1 MKKKI
6 FLVLF
11 LATTVGL
18 FSQEDKVWSLADCLE
33 YAKENNL
40 NVKSAKNSLETAE
53 ITLKQ
58 SKLNILPSVSGSAS
72 ETFSAGTNVD
82 PITSEYVSM
91 SSWSTNFGLSAQM
104 SLYNGNRQYNTIQQ
118 NKLLVEKNSLAVEE
132 IKNNISLQIIEAY
145 LRTLYYKESITLAEN
160 NLAVSEKQEQQAKVK
175 YEIGTLSSKEYL
187 SVVSQNA
194 QNLYAVANAQ
204 KQYDLQLLALK
215 QLLELQEVEKFEIEI
230 PEIDVNNY
238 RILPEKEAVYNTAL
252 ATLPEIKSNDL
263 QVEINERNLKIAR
276 AGYIPSLSLSG
287 SIGTGFTGTQR
298 GTFSDQMRRNFNQRV
313 GVSLSVPIF
322 SRWNNRA
329 NELKAKVNIEEAKLS
344 QQTGNKELYNK
355 IENTWQNAMSSI
367 NELKSAEI
375 ARTASQEAYNVAIRQ
390 FELGN
395 MSSTDFMVE
404 KNNYYSFELKMLQI
418 KYTIVI
424 YYEMLQYY
432 LGNEIK
438 L

>member
-132 IKNNISLQIIEAY
+132 IKNNIS
-145 LRTLYYKESITLAEN
+145 
-160 NLAVSEKQEQQAKVK
+160 
-175 YEIGTLSSKEYL
+175 
-187 SVVSQNA
+187 
-194 QNLYAVANAQ
+194 
-204 KQYDLQLLALK
+204 
-215 QLLELQEVEKFEIEI
+215 
-230 PEIDVNNY
+230 
-238 RILPEKEAVYNTAL
+238 
-252 ATLPEIKSNDL
+252 
-263 QVEINERNLKIAR
+263 
-276 AGYIPSLSLSG
+276 
-287 SIGTGFTGTQR
+287 
-298 GTFSDQMRRNFNQRV
+298 
-313 GVSLSVPIF
+313 
-322 SRWNNRA
+322 
-329 NELKAKVNIEEAKLS
+329 
-344 QQTGNKELYNK
+344 
-355 IENTWQNAMSSI
+355 
-367 NELKSAEI
+367 
-375 ARTASQEAYNVAIRQ
+375 
-390 FELGN
+390 
-395 MSSTDFMVE
+395 
-404 KNNYYSFELKMLQI
+404 
-418 KYTIVI
+418 
-424 YYEMLQYY
+424 
-432 LGNEIK
+432 
-438 L
+438 